1 MRLEELKAK
10 ELTDEK
16 MQWVYDLIKEAY
28 KSGAQEVTVSEEK
41 LNMGQFRHLQWLGY
55 TVRYYL
61 EFDEIIISGW

>member
-28 KSGAQEVTVSEEK
+28 ESGNQEVTVPSEK
-41 LNMGQFRHLQWLGY
+41 LTVSQFQHLQNLGY
-55 TVRYYL
+55 TVHNFRWC
-61 EFDEIIISGW
+61 DVDKISGW